1 MPPRILRMTFCVHS
15 LVSGGCDIILPVKY
29 GTIARQKRLLGNR
42 ADTRPAWQ
50 GTTEPASPGI
60 TRLINVGNRPEV
72 GINNFNP
79 KPTGRNDL
87 GCCKGKSSWQQAR
100 MPPPSP
106 VTGLGSRLW
115 TGSVMS
121 GAFTRSG
128 RRGTAPDFGSPKSW
142 FAN

>member
-1 MPPRILRMTFCVHS
+1 MPPRILRMNGKRYL
-15 LVSGGCDIILPVKY
+15 LVSGGCDIVFLTKY

-50 GTTEPASPGI
+50 GTAEPVSPGL

-87 GCCKGKSSWQQAR
+87 GCCKGKSSWQ
-100 MPPPSP
+100 
-106 VTGLGSRLW
+106 
-115 TGSVMS
+115 
-121 GAFTRSG
+121 
-128 RRGTAPDFGSPKSW
+128 
-142 FAN
+142 